1 VRGLGANP
9 AGRTVSHHIPIIPS
23 LLNGQRGWLL
33 RWREDGRRVTPYDP
47 TVKLSHWFADV
58 DEAMA
63 VKLAMR
69 RGQTFEQA
77 HADLF
82 AGRLNLDEAT
92 EARVQREHRTRQLA
106 RDNLMKRKGQ
116 AA

>member
-1 VRGLGANP
+1 
-9 AGRTVSHHIPIIPS
+9 VSHHIPIIRS
-23 LLNGQRGWLL
+23 LLNGRRGWLL
-33 RWREDGRRVTPYDP
+33 RWREDGLRVTPYDP

-77 HADLF
+77 HADLV
-82 AGRLNLDEAT
+82 AGRLNLREPT
-92 EARVQREHRTRQLA
+92 NARVQREHHARQLA
-106 RDNLMKRKGQ
+106 RENMLKRKRQ